1 MKRLVAGLMVMFLA
15 APAWA
20 GGGRPTADNGTFDFD
35 QPFDEAISKHAL
47 RSLLNRALDAVEDH
61 IELNGRLRS
70 GEPAGDREGRLELK
84 LYPRGKSRSN
94 EHIGAEGSFR
104 FSPNT
109 GNTELKFRF
118 TPPAPSAAS
127 STTPDPADFL

>member
-1 MKRLVAGLMVMFLA
+1 MFLA
-15 APAWA
+15 APVRA
-20 GGGRPTADNGTFDFD
+20 GEIHPTSDEGTFDFN
-35 QPFDEAISKHAL
+35 QPFDEAINKHAL

-70 GEPAGDREGRLELK
+70 GDPAGDREGRLELK

-104 FSPNT
+104 FSPDT
-109 GNTELKFRF
+109 GNAELKFRF
-118 TPPAPSAAS
+118 TPPTPSAS
-127 STTPDPADFL
+127 RSTTPDPADFL